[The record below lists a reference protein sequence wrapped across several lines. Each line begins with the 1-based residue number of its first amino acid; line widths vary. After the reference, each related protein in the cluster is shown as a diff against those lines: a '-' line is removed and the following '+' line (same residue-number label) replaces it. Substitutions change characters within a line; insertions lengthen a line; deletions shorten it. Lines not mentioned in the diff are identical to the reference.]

1 MGAGVARRG
10 IAIGPNGRRV
20 GETHPNAK
28 LTDHDCD
35 LIRELATQRDEHGR
49 VVKQGLSFTI
59 LARKF
64 EVTKTCI
71 AKIVDCSRRAIV
83 PARVVSVTKPGGG
96 TIAS

>member
-1 MGAGVARRG
+1 MGAGVSRKTV
-10 IAIGPNGRRV
+10 AIGPNGRRV

-35 LIRELATQRDEHGR
+35 LIRELATQRDEQGR
-49 VVKQGLSFTI
+49 VTRPGLSYTI

-71 AKIVDCSRRAIV
+71 HKIINCSRRAIV
-83 PARVVSVTKPGGG
+83 PARVVSVTQE
-96 TIAS
+96 